1 MKLSAHFSTIFTIAG
16 LLSFNLLNGQTTGDY
31 RSAATG
37 NWNVLSTWERYDGS
51 NWLTPTMTEG
61 TPTNAN
67 GLITIKSPHIVTAT
81 ADVSIDQTTIEA
93 GGEVIVNSGVNLTII
108 NGTGT
113 YDLTVNGTITNSGA
127 IIKATSIIQIGS
139 GGVYDHARD
148 GGSIPGASWN
158 SSSTCEITGKVNNN
172 ITGLNQTFGH
182 LKWNSPGQT
191 GNQNLPS
198 TGQIFVSGDFEIS
211 DTGTGELRLN
221 QDFLTL
227 IGDFTQTSGHFRMA
241 NADNSRIITVNGN
254 FSMSGGTLEIA
265 SGGGGAMGDG
275 IFELYGDFSF
285 TGGSIEENTGSTGS
299 GYFIFVGAAPQ
310 QYVKSGGAAYVDN
323 IHFYIASGTEVS
335 FGTSVIDGTTG
346 DFILDPGGQLT
357 TANSGG
363 VPGTILVGG
372 SKTYSSEAAY
382 EFQGSNTGVFT
393 TTPDAN
399 TISSLIVN
407 SPAGL
412 SLDMPLT
419 VNTVCLFIDGI
430 LTTTSIN
437 LLTFS
442 DEADYT
448 GAGDDTFV
456 DGPVQKIGDDAF
468 TFPIGNATNYAPI
481 GISAPA
487 ISTDAFTAEYF
498 NGEPSDLMTVG
509 AGVDHISSIEY
520 WDLDRT
526 AGASNIYVTLN
537 WRGNS
542 AITDVSGLLLT
553 HYNGMEWEN
562 IPASTSGDA
571 STGSITS
578 DAPVTSFSFFTLGSS
593 LALPANPLPIELIN
607 FNATPTGNHVLLE
620 WSTATETDNDFF
632 VIEKTKDGVNFE
644 EVAKIDGAGNS
655 SFILKY
661 QTLDENPYPGKS
673 YYRLQQV
680 DFSGHFSYSDL
691 VQVSFE
697 SNGFN
702 WNLFPNPTYD
712 HVVNVA
718 ITISGFGEIEL
729 SLVDIT
735 GKIHFRTK
743 LSPEKSAG
751 AYPLSLPANLAP
763 GAYFFMA
770 ASNGETIGHKPLI
783 IK

>member
-1 MKLSAHFSTIFTIAG
+1 MKLSVHFTIVLTFAA
-16 LLSFNLLNGQTTGDY
+16 LLSFNMLNGQAAGDY
-31 RSAATG
+31 RSATSG
-37 NWNVLSTWERYDGS
+37 NWNDLSTWERFDGS
-51 NWLTPTMTEG
+51 SWLTPTMGQG

-67 GLITIKSPHIVTAT
+67 GLINIKDTHVITVT
-81 ADVSIDQTTIEA
+81 ADVSVDQTTIEV
-93 GGEVIVNSGVNLTII
+93 GGEVIVDSGVNLTIN

-113 YDLTVNGTITNSGA
+113 YDLTVNGRITNSGT

-148 GGSIPGASWN
+148 GGAIPSANWN
-158 SSSTCEITGKVNNN
+158 SNATCEVTGKVNNN

-254 FSMSGGTLEIA
+254 FSMSGGALEIA

-310 QYVKSGGAAYVDN
+310 QYAKSGGATFVDN
-323 IHFYIASGTEVS
+323 VHFYIASGTEVS
-335 FGTSVIDGTTG
+335 FGTSVIDGSTG
-346 DFILDPGGQLT
+346 DFILDPGAQLT

-363 VPGTILVGG
+363 IPGTILVGG
-372 SKTYSSEAAY
+372 SKTYSSDADY
-382 EFQGSNTGVFT
+382 EFQGSNTGVFI

-399 TISSLIVN
+399 TVNSLIVN
-407 SPAGL
+407 APGGL
-412 SLDMPLT
+412 TLDMPIT
-419 VNTVCLFIDGI
+419 VNTLCLFVDGV
-430 LTTTSIN
+430 LTTTTTN
-437 LLTFS
+437 LLTINN
-442 DEADYT
+442 DADGL
-448 GAGDDTFV
+448 GASNDSFV
-456 DGPVQKIGDDAF
+456 TGPVSKIGDDDF
-468 TFPIGNATNYAPI
+468 TFPIGKSPIGYAPV
-481 GISAPA
+481 GISGLT
-487 ISTDAFTAEYF
+487 SVTTFQAEYF
-498 NGEPSDLMTVG
+498 SGTPVDTMTR
-509 AGVDHISSIEY
+509 AMSIDHLSAIEY
-520 WDLDRT
+520 WTLSRT
-526 AGASNIYVTLN
+526 SGASNAIVALS
-537 WRGNS
+537 WRGSSNV
-542 AITDVSGLLLT
+542 TDPSSLLLARYDGSQWVDHPAT
-553 HYNGMEWEN
+553 TDAM
-562 IPASTSGDA
+562 AST
-571 STGSITS
+571 ITTNS
-578 DAPVTSFSFFTLGSS
+578 PVTSFSDFTLGSS
-593 LALPANPLPIELIN
+593 LPLPTNPLPIELLY
-607 FNATPTGNHVLLE
+607 FNAAPTDNHVLLE
-620 WSTATETDNDFF
+620 WSTATESDNDFF
-632 VIEKTKDGVNFE
+632 VVEKTKDGVNFE

-680 DFSGHFSYSDL
+680 DFSGHFSFSEL

-697 SNGFN
+697 SNGFT
-702 WNLFPNPTYD
+702 WNIYPNPVYD
-712 HVVNVA
+712 QVVNVA
-718 ITISGFGEIEL
+718 FNTPTAAEIEL
-729 SLVDIT
+729 RLVDVT
-735 GKIHFRTK
+735 GKVYFRTI
-743 LSPEKSAG
+743 LTGDAV
-751 AYPLSLPANLAP
+751 ALPNDLAR
-763 GAYFFMA
+763 GAYFLVA
-770 ASNGETIGHKPLI
+770 ASNGEIIGHKPLI